1 MQTKSV
7 LITGGT
13 GSLGRAL
20 IRRFLA
26 AGVPRVCTYAR
37 CEVRQSQ
44 LIERYPQVH
53 AFLGD
58 VRDRERLERCLGG
71 VETVIH
77 AAALK
82 RVDGGAY
89 HPDEMLKTN
98 VLGMQAVI
106 DASLRAGVSRI
117 LFISSDKACQ
127 PTNIYGA
134 SKLMAEYLA
143 TAANSYT
150 VPRGLRVSAVRYGNV
165 LGSRGSVVHIWRQA
179 VQGGRNLVI
188 TDPDMTRFWLT
199 LDQACDLVFDALDLM
214 RGGELIVPCLPSM
227 RLLDVAEALAPGH
240 PRIFAGLR
248 PGGEKLAERLL
259 SEEETSRSRLAK
271 VGHGPERIVVPP
283 AHHSWTS
290 EEWSGSDLPLG
301 VTYFNAGFPAGL
313 IYQSDLA
320 PFGWLPTETMREWL
334 TEVPNV

>member
-1 MQTKSV
+1 MTVQKGGIMQTNNV

-20 IRRFLA
+20 VRRFLA

-37 CEVRQSQ
+37 CEVRQAQ
-44 LIERYPQVH
+44 LIEGYPQVH
-53 AFLGD
+53 AFVGD
-58 VRDRERLERCLGG
+58 VRDRERIERCLGG
-71 VETVIH
+71 VDTVIH

-106 DASLRAGVSRI
+106 DACAHVGSVKRL
-117 LFISSDKACQ
+117 LLISSDKACQ

-179 VQGGRNLVI
+179 ISRGEHLVI

-199 LDQACDLVFDALDLM
+199 LDQACDLVSDALDIM
-214 RGGELIVPCLPSM
+214 CGGELIVPCLPSM

-259 SEEETSRSRLAK
+259 SDEETSRALM
-271 VGHGPERIVVPP
+271 VNGRIVVPP
-283 AHHSWTS
+283 AHHSWTV
-290 EEWSGSDLPLG
+290 EERTGEALPE
-301 VTYFNAGFPAGL
+301 GL

-320 PFGWLPTETMREWL
+320 PFGWLSVEAMREWL
-334 TEVPNV
+334 STV